1 MIKSKYDYLEYLQKD
16 KEALGMKRRHPRI
29 FGDEV
34 WKFEI
39 ILRKHEYYMNVRQ
52 KDPIGKILYLYYK
65 MRHHYYGIKLGFEI
79 PANVFGKGLRINH
92 SGYIVINP
100 HARVGDFCDLHQG
113 VHVGRNIKEGSVPK
127 IGNNVW
133 IGPGAKLFGD
143 IKIADNIMIG
153 ANSVVNR
160 SILESDVTVAG
171 VPAKIVKKQANPWKR
186 K

>member
-1 MIKSKYDYLEYLQKD
+1 M
-16 KEALGMKRRHPRI
+16 
-29 FGDEV
+29 
-34 WKFEI
+34 
-39 ILRKHEYYMNVRQ
+39 
-52 KDPIGKILYLYYK
+52 
-65 MRHHYYGIKLGFEI
+65 
-79 PANVFGKGLRINH
+79 
-92 SGYIVINP
+92 
-100 HARVGDFCDLHQG
+100 GDFCDLHQG